1 MALEKKK
8 TTIEQISGD
17 VKEVVESLGEF
28 KQDMDSLT
36 KGEIVLYGSMVQHF

>member
-36 KGEIVLYGSMVQHF
+36 KGEIVLYYMVQHF